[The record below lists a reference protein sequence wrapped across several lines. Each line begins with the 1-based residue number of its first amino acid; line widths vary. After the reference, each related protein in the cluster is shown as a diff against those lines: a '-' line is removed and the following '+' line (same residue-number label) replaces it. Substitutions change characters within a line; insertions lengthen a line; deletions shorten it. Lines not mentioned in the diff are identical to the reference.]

1 MATLRRSD
9 VDMTTGSITRHIL
22 TFAFPLLLGNL
33 FQQFYNLVDTF
44 VVGNFASNEAYAAV
58 GVEVN
63 GEMLDEYSRINDS
76 LWKMLERGEIEK
88 ERLVYHRFELFYKKY
103 GFDADARLTANE
115 YTRTLSNKAYI
126 IDGADGLCLSLY
138 GKAKMY
144 IVTNGIRS
152 NQESRLALCGLMK
165 YFDGAFISDIV
176 GFEKPKVEFFDG
188 VAAHIPELDRSRTV
202 IVGDSLSSDI
212 QGGINYSIDTCW
224 YNPEGKCAPDRFT
237 GKITSTVKNYNEM
250 YIFLT
255 KGD

>member
-1 MATLRRSD
+1 MKYNTILFDADGTLLDFHRCEREA
-9 VDMTTGSITRHIL
+9 VAE
-22 TFAFPLLLGNL
+22 AF
-33 FQQFYNLVDTF
+33 
-44 VVGNFASNEAYAAV
+44 AAV

-88 ERLVYHRFELFYKKY
+88 ERLVYHRFELFYEKY
-103 GFDADARLTANE
+103 GFNADARLTANE
-115 YTRTLSNKAYI
+115 YKRTLSNKAYI
-126 IDGADGLCLSLY
+126 IDGADGLCRSLY

-176 GFEKPKVEFFDG
+176 GFEKPKVEFFDRI
-188 VAAHIPELDRSRTV
+188 ASHIPEFDRSRTV